1 MIWIAFGL
9 AAAVAVFL
17 MVGGMTTLRKSQA
30 AVAVQN
36 LLEAHPSVVMVDFA
50 PAKLANRL
58 VGDAWDQRDQ
68 QFRAKDKPYP
78 QKRSIAIIALADGL
92 SSLRAEADAW
102 NATFFALGF
111 ALTDIERNGHRY
123 AFNGTDRYLLG
134 VAQQVYLE
142 EAARLEQRQ
151 DGVLGQPG
159 L

>member
-36 LLEAHPSVVMVDFA
+36 LLEAHPSVVMADFA

-58 VGDAWDQRDQ
+58 VGNAWDQRGQ

-78 QKRSIAIIALADGL
+78 QKRSIAIALADGL
-92 SSLRAEADAW
+92 GSLRAEADAW

-134 VAQQVYLE
+134 VAQQVYLD
-142 EAARLEQRQ
+142 EAARAAQRQ
-151 DGVLGQPG
+151 DGVLGQLG